1 MVKSKTSEQG
11 ITSRAAILERRLRG
25 VQRNIMGVSS
35 IDIETLSDA
44 DAAVFEVRLNEAK
57 QLWTEFRDAW
67 TEREDLTVA
76 IGEEDSFPD
85 DAWLQ
90 LYDSLKEEIMKAGGA
105 LLLIQK
111 RKARKSPQDTTLP
124 ACSTFNQNA
133 AYTQKPQLPRIP
145 IPTFCGDILK
155 WSHFYDTFTSLVHDE
170 PALSNIEKFHY
181 LIGALKGEAAAII
194 SRFPVE
200 ANSYELAW
208 RRVVE
213 TYQNPRVLANV
224 LIHRIIDFNCKGAR
238 SYLQRYE
245 QFLTGVADSVEAL
258 RALQLKDT
266 TDFLLTTLALRTL
279 DPETRRQFELSLG
292 SSQEFPTV
300 DNVIAFVRQRKNAIR
315 MSQDADNFKTP
326 GRSNETN
333 QKQRFVSLHA
343 TSSRNPKD
351 TPAAVPTNRS
361 RTEKGNRAPEV
372 RCPLCKGNHLLS
384 KCEAFIE
391 LPLTQKLER
400 V

>member
-1 MVKSKTSEQG
+1 MTSEQS
-11 ITSRAAILERRLRG
+11 ISRAAILERRMRG
-25 VQRNIMGVSS
+25 LKRHIKGISE
-35 IDIETLSDA
+35 IDTKTLSDA

-57 QLWTEFRDAW
+57 QLWTEFREAW
-67 TEREDLTVA
+67 TEREELTVA
-76 IGEEDSFPD
+76 IGEDDTFPD
-85 DAWLQ
+85 NSWYQ
-90 LYDSLKEEIMKAGGA
+90 LYDTLKEEIMKAGGA
-105 LLLIQK
+105 LLLIQ
-111 RKARKSPQDTTLP
+111 RNREAGKATAHTTLP

-133 AYTQKPQLPRIP
+133 TYTQKPQLPRIP
-145 IPTFCGDILK
+145 IPTFCGDTLK

-181 LIGALKGEAAAII
+181 LIGALKGEAAAVN

-208 RRVVE
+208 KRVVE

-224 LIHRIIDFNCKGAR
+224 LIHSIIDFNCKEAR
-238 SYLQRYE
+238 SDLQRYE
-245 QFLTGVADSVEAL
+245 QFLTGIAGSVEAL

-266 TDFLLTTLALRTL
+266 TDFLFTTFALRTL

-300 DNVIAFVRQRKNAIR
+300 DNVIAFVRQRKTAIR
-315 MSQDADNFKTP
+315 MSQRADIPKP
-326 GRSNETN
+326 SGRFSGMN

-351 TPAAVPTNRS
+351 TPAAVRTTRYQ
-361 RTEKGNRAPEV
+361 TEKRKGASEV
-372 RCPLCKGNHLLS
+372 RCPLCKRDHLLS
-384 KCEAFIE
+384 KCESFIE
-391 LPLTQKLER
+391 LPLTQKLEP

>member
-1 MVKSKTSEQG
+1 MSLAVQPYA
-11 ITSRAAILERRLRG
+11 RPLR
-25 VQRNIMGVSS
+25 
-35 IDIETLSDA
+35 
-44 DAAVFEVRLNEAK
+44 
-57 QLWTEFRDAW
+57 W
-67 TEREDLTVA
+67 
-76 IGEEDSFPD
+76 
-85 DAWLQ
+85 
-90 LYDSLKEEIMKAGGA
+90 SL
-105 LLLIQK
+105 
-111 RKARKSPQDTTLP
+111 
-124 ACSTFNQNA
+124 F
-133 AYTQKPQLPRIP
+133 
-145 IPTFCGDILK
+145 
-155 WSHFYDTFTSLVHDE
+155 HDTFTSLIHDE
-170 PALSNIEKFHY
+170 PTLSNIEKFHY
-181 LIGALKGEAAAII
+181 LIGALKGEAAAVI

-200 ANSYELAW
+200 ANSYELTW
-208 RRVVE
+208 KRVVE

-238 SYLQRYE
+238 SNLQRYE

-315 MSQDADNFKTP
+315 MSQDADNSKTP

-333 QKQRFVSLHA
+333 QKKRFVSLHA
-343 TSSRNPKD
+343 TSFTPSRNPKD
-351 TPAAVPTNRS
+351 TPAAVRTTRNK
-361 RTEKGNRAPEV
+361 TEKGKEAPDV

-391 LPLTQKLER
+391 LPLTQKLEHVITFKPCWNCLR
-400 V
+400 KGHEVAT